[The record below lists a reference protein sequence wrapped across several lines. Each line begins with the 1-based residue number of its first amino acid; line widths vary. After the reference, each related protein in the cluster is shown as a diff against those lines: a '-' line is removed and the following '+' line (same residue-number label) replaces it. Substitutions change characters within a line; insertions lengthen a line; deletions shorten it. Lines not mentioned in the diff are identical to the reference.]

1 MNGESSQPI
10 QAHPSTVTSSPV
22 ARPVV
27 SAIPSVPLS
36 SVPLSKTSDL
46 LADLDFFVPAV
57 PSAGSAFSSPR
68 KNHSSIPQSVSQPSF
83 ANFQNADFFFSG
95 MFPVHLGRGISPIF
109 VFIFLNILTFFV
121 HFHKFSIETS
131 PQKTIA
137 APAAVTHQVQS
148 GAVNGMASPL
158 KVGASNGVAAPTED
172 RYSALKDLDALFTT
186 QTTPISEPSVSAAA
200 NWNPSWNTGTAQAAT
215 AAPPTHLHHHSESVF
230 SSHNNAA
237 AAAVAVETPVAWSS
251 FTPSNS
257 SNPSNPFLGK

>member
-1 MNGESSQPI
+1 MFQPYPLLAQLSLHLGKI
-10 QAHPSTVTSSPV
+10 IRLFLS
-22 ARPVV
+22 
-27 SAIPSVPLS
+27 PSVSHHLPIS
-36 SVPLSKTSDL
+36 RMPIS
-46 LADLDFFVPAV
+46 
-57 PSAGSAFSSPR
+57 FSR
-68 KNHSSIPQSVSQPSF
+68 VCFQSIC
-83 ANFQNADFFFSG
+83 G
-95 MFPVHLGRGISPIF
+95 EESPIF
-109 VFIFLNILTFFV
+109 VFIYLNILTFFV